1 MRKQEIILKGFFIWL
16 MIGVLESA
24 TQNRKCESVRDNEA
38 TFPCANLENYLAR
51 KESRYCKRNT

>member
-38 TFPCANLENYLAR
+38 TFPCANSENYFAR
-51 KESRYCKRNT
+51 KESRYYKRNT